1 MLFGLKYRE
10 TCTFARLPVWL
21 LRLTVQQLSRCMFSF
36 LPVRSGSSNDLKAS
50 QERRGGS
57 SRPLMENPCW
67 ASSVT
72 QQLAAVMQS
81 TGSFILLH
89 VITARSC
96 VLRMKRFD
104 LAPWLFSSIQALT
117 CSCKISPAVDYQV
130 FHLNI
135 NEITNLDNH
144 V

>member
-10 TCTFARLPVWL
+10 TCTFARLPVRL

-57 SRPLMENPCW
+57 SWPLMENPCW

-72 QQLAAVMQS
+72 QQQQQLAAVMQS
-81 TGSFILLH
+81 TGSFILIH

-96 VLRMKRFD
+96 LEDEEV
-104 LAPWLFSSIQALT
+104 
-117 CSCKISPAVDYQV
+117 
-130 FHLNI
+130 
-135 NEITNLDNH
+135 
-144 V
+144 